1 MTRTAVTQL
10 QETAIGAD
18 AGAGRSVPL
27 TPIGLRIAVES
38 RIGYSDGQNRRSSG
52 ECRLRGIDMD
62 IREDSGDEKAIRALI
77 GAHFQG
83 LKWTPTTQADWATFS
98 ADFLPDASLF
108 PAARPARAKTLDAFI
123 ERMNGVAQGS
133 LRSFE
138 ERTLGMQVLVF
149 GNVAV
154 VLAASEMVENDTE
167 VNHDVSGYLLVK
179 DAGEWRIAAHAWD
192 PASEQMPVPEHL
204 R

>member
-1 MTRTAVTQL
+1 M
-10 QETAIGAD
+10 
-18 AGAGRSVPL
+18 GRP
-27 TPIGLRIAVES
+27 
-38 RIGYSDGQNRRSSG
+38 
-52 ECRLRGIDMD
+52 
-62 IREDSGDEKAIRALI
+62 I

-83 LKWTPTTQADWATFS
+83 LKWTPTSPADWAKFA

-123 ERMNGVAQGS
+123 DRMNGVARGS
-133 LRSFE
+133 LRAFE

-154 VLAASEMVENDTE
+154 VLATSELVENDTE
-167 VNHDVSGYLLVK
+167 VNHDVSGYLVVK
-179 DAGEWRIAAHAWD
+179 GAGEWRIAAHAWD
-192 PASEQMPVPEHL
+192 HASEQMPVPEQL

>member
-1 MTRTAVTQL
+1 M
-10 QETAIGAD
+10 D
-18 AGAGRSVPL
+18 
-27 TPIGLRIAVES
+27 
-38 RIGYSDGQNRRSSG
+38 NREG
-52 ECRLRGIDMD
+52 NGN
-62 IREDSGDEKAIRALI
+62 EKAIRALI

-83 LKWTPTTQADWATFS
+83 LKWTPTTQADWATFG

-108 PAARPARAKTLDAFI
+108 PAARPARAKTLDDFI

-138 ERTLGMQVLVF
+138 EHTLGMQILVF

-154 VLAASEMVENDTE
+154 VLAASEMMENGTE
-167 VNHDVSGYLLVK
+167 VNNDVSGYLLVK
-179 DAGEWRIAAHAWD
+179 DEGEWRIAAHAWD
-192 PASEQMPVPEHL
+192 KATEEMPVPEHL

>member
-1 MTRTAVTQL
+1 M
-10 QETAIGAD
+10 GA
-18 AGAGRSVPL
+18 
-27 TPIGLRIAVES
+27 
-38 RIGYSDGQNRRSSG
+38 
-52 ECRLRGIDMD
+52 
-62 IREDSGDEKAIRALI
+62 REGNGDEKAIRALI

-83 LKWTPTTQADWATFS
+83 LKWTPTTQADWPTFA

-108 PAARPARAKTLDAFI
+108 PAARPARAKTLDEFI

-138 ERTLGMQVLVF
+138 ERTLGMQVLDF

-154 VLAASEMVENDTE
+154 VLAASELIENGTE
-167 VNHDVSGYLLVK
+167 VNHDVHGYLLVK
-179 DAGEWRIAAHAWD
+179 DESEWRIAAHAWD
-192 PASEQMPVPEHL
+192 QASEQIPVPEHL

>member
-1 MTRTAVTQL
+1 
-10 QETAIGAD
+10 
-18 AGAGRSVPL
+18 
-27 TPIGLRIAVES
+27 
-38 RIGYSDGQNRRSSG
+38 
-52 ECRLRGIDMD
+52 MD
-62 IREDSGDEKAIRALI
+62 IGEGNGDEKAVRALI

-83 LKWTPTTQADWATFS
+83 LKWTPTTQADWSTFA

-108 PAARPARAKTLDAFI
+108 PAARPAQAKTLDTFI

-138 ERTLGMQVLVF
+138 ERTLGMQILFF

-154 VLAASEMVENDTE
+154 VLAASELLENETE
-167 VNHDVSGYLLVK
+167 VNHDLSGYLLVK
-179 DAGEWRIAAHAWD
+179 NEGKWRIAAHAWD
-192 PASEQMPVPEHL
+192 QASEQMPVPEHL